1 MFLKKPE
8 KRRLS
13 PWCVIMVGGLAT
25 VGAISIVTACKD
37 SIKEKTRM
45 IATMFGKKDKCRCDN
60 FTCDE

>member
-25 VGAISIVTACKD
+25 VGAISIVSACKD
-37 SIKEKTRM
+37 SIKGKM
-45 IATMFGKKDKCRCDN
+45 QSIAAIFGKKDKCRHDGIV
-60 FTCDE
+60 CDE

>member
-25 VGAISIVTACKD
+25 VGAISIVAACKE

-45 IATMFGKKDKCRCDN
+45 ITSMFGKKDKCRCDN
-60 FTCDE
+60 IVCDE

>member
-25 VGAISIVTACKD
+25 VGAISIATACKD
-37 SIKEKTRM
+37 SIKSKVRSITS
-45 IATMFGKKDKCRCDN
+45 MFGKRDKCHCDGVV
-60 FTCDE
+60 CEE

>member
-8 KRRLS
+8 KRRLN

-37 SIKEKTRM
+37 SIKTKMQSITSM
-45 IATMFGKKDKCRCDN
+45 LCKKDKCRCDGVV
-60 FTCDE
+60 CEE

>member
-25 VGAISIVTACKD
+25 VGAVSIVSACKD
-37 SIKEKTRM
+37 SIKDKM
-45 IATMFGKKDKCRCDN
+45 HSISQMFGKKDKCQCDGIV
-60 FTCDE
+60 CDE

>member
-25 VGAISIVTACKD
+25 VGAISIVTACKE

-45 IATMFGKKDKCRCDN
+45 ITSMFGKKDRCRCDN
-60 FTCDE
+60 IPCDE